1 MILVDTSVWIE
12 YFRQNET
19 IVQAIQPLLRN
30 QEVVTLEPIFSE
42 LLYGVR
48 NKRERKIVESYWQVL
63 PRIEY
68 GENSMIGAAIFANSN
83 DYHNL
88 GIGLMDAIIIRSA
101 LEGNHLLWT
110 LDARINRNLDKNHIY
125 HSRKLQ

>member
-110 LDARINRNLDKNHIY
+110 LDARIIGNLDKNHIY
-125 HSRKLQ
+125 RSRKLQ